1 MTLASKQS
9 TSVTMSEP
17 DQSSKTIPFTP
28 RERLLILITCTVV
41 TTLYAMT
48 VTIANVALP
57 RIQGALSATTDEIAL
72 VVTLNIIATAVA
84 TPLTGWLAS
93 RYSRRNILIAAIIF
107 FTISTLLCGLATSLE
122 ALVFFRI
129 LQGIFAAP
137 LAPISQSFLY
147 TTYPRAQHGMAMA
160 IFGTGVV
167 IGPVIAPVIGGYLTE
182 FLSWRWVFF
191 MIVPMGIL
199 SLIGVMIFIK
209 DRTQPAKT
217 PLDWTGF
224 ITLAI
229 AIASFQY
236 MLDRGERNDWF
247 ESDQIVILAIIGALA
262 FYVFICHSLTH
273 EQPFLNPVL
282 MRDRNYVL
290 ALVVVFVFGMLN
302 FTPMVLLPPLLQT
315 LRGYP
320 DAIIGILLGARGFG
334 TLLAFML
341 MVKANKIDPRYTLFI
356 GFFVQGLA
364 GWYMAQ
370 FSLNL
375 TTFDVLWTSALQGF
389 GVGLIWVPLTVVA
402 FYSLEPKYAAEAAAF
417 FHLIR
422 NFGSSLFISISVAV
436 VLRSAKVSYAGMS
449 EQLSPNKVGMNLQ
462 DSIYTFWSIDSTG
475 AMAAMSGEIGRQASM
490 IGYINAFYLFAW
502 VAFAACPLVF
512 LARLKRDNDTD
523 AD

>member
-1 MTLASKQS
+1 MTLPSKQS
-9 TSVTMSEP
+9 NAVVMS
-17 DQSSKTIPFTP
+17 DAASSHIAFSA
-28 RERLLILITCTVV
+28 RERRLILITCTVV
-41 TTLYAMT
+41 TALYAMT

-72 VVTLNIIATAVA
+72 VVTFNIIATAVA
-84 TPLTGWLAS
+84 TPVTGWLAS
-93 RYSRRNILIAAIIF
+93 RFSRRNILLAAISL
-107 FTISTLLCGLATSLE
+107 FTLSTLLCGMATNLE

-129 LQGIFAAP
+129 LQGAFAAP

-167 IGPVIAPVIGGYLTE
+167 LGPVIAPVFGGYLTE

-199 SLIGVMIFIK
+199 SLIGVLIFIK
-209 DRTQPAKT
+209 DNSQSSKT

-247 ESDQIVILAIIGALA
+247 ESEQIIILTVIGGLA
-262 FYVFICHSLTH
+262 FYIFISHSLTH
-273 EQPFLNPVL
+273 DQPFLNPVL
-282 MRDRNYVL
+282 LRDRNYVL
-290 ALVVVFVFGMLN
+290 ALVIVFVFGMLN
-302 FTPMVLLPPLLQT
+302 FTPMVLLPPLLQN

-320 DAIIGILLGARGFG
+320 DAIIGILLGARGVG
-334 TLLAFML
+334 TLFAFML

-356 GFFVQGLA
+356 GFLMQGLA

-402 FYSLEPKYAAEAAAF
+402 FYSLDPKYAAEAASF

-422 NFGSSLFISISVAV
+422 NFGSSLFISVSVAV
-436 VLRSAKVSYAGMS
+436 VLRSAKVSYADIS
-449 EQLSPNKVGMNLQ
+449 EQVSPNNVALNLQ
-462 DSIYTFWSIDSTG
+462 ESIYTFWSIDSTG
-475 AMAAMSGEIGRQASM
+475 AMAAMSSEIGRQAAM

-512 LARLKRDNDTD
+512 LAKLRRGPDSDGS
-523 AD
+523 